1 MSEYLLTTQDLTKT
15 YGRHNAIDHVSMH
28 IPKGAVYGFIGR
40 NGAGKTTLMK
50 IIAGLSTQTS
60 GSYELFGCSGAQMG
74 AVREKIGC
82 LIEAPGIYPD
92 MTAFQ
97 NVKAKCLVRGV
108 YNVGYVNE
116 LLQAVGLFDAGKKK
130 AKDFSLGMRQRLGIA
145 IALVGDP
152 EFMVLDEPINGL
164 DPQGIVEVRET
175 IHRLA
180 LERHITILISSHI
193 LDELAKI
200 ATHIGIIE
208 NGVLLK
214 ELSAQQ
220 LKDECAAKIEIV
232 VDNAAA
238 AMNVLQNMGIT
249 QFQQVNANQ
258 INVTERIDESAAVNK
273 ALVEAGIAVS
283 KLNVSGEA
291 LEDYYIRI
299 TGGAR

>member
-60 GSYELFGCSGAQMG
+60 GSYELFGCFGSQLG
-74 AVREKIGC
+74 AVREKVGC

-180 LERHITILISSHI
+180 IERNITILISSHI

-232 VDNAAA
+232 ADNAAA

-249 QFQQVNANQ
+249 QFQQINANQ
-258 INVTERIDESAAVNK
+258 INVTERIEESAAVNK

>member
-15 YGRHNAIDHVSMH
+15 YGRHNAIDRVCMH

-60 GSYELFGCSGAQMG
+60 GSYELFGCSGAQLG
-74 AVREKIGC
+74 AVREKVGC

-108 YNVGYVNE
+108 YNEGYVNE

-180 LERHITILISSHI
+180 IERNITILISSHI

-232 VDNAAA
+232 ADNAAA

-249 QFQQVNANQ
+249 QFQQINANQ
-258 INVTERIDESAAVNK
+258 INVTERIEESAAVNK

>member
-15 YGRHNAIDHVSMH
+15 YGRHNAIDRVCMH

-60 GSYELFGCSGAQMG
+60 GSYELFGCSGAQLG
-74 AVREKIGC
+74 AVREKVGC

-108 YNVGYVNE
+108 YNEGYVNE

-130 AKDFSLGMRQRLGIA
+130 AKEFSLGMRQRLGIA

-164 DPQGIVEVRET
+164 DPQGIVEIRET

-180 LERHITILISSHI
+180 IERNITILISSHI

-232 VDNAAA
+232 ADNAAA
-238 AMNVLQNMGIT
+238 AMTVLQNMGIT
-249 QFQQVNANQ
+249 QFQQINANQ
-258 INVTERIDESAAVNK
+258 INVTERIEESAAVNK